1 MDRTR
6 KSLRRDK
13 RGFTGLEAAIVL
25 TAFIVVAAV
34 FSYVVLNAGFFSTQK
49 AKAVVHTGVE
59 QVTTSCELAGNVIGY
74 GWKYNESL
82 SSGNITLATFD
93 TDGEI
98 FHDKGKLIEG
108 TSITNLTAK
117 IEGTAYNYTIEVTT
131 DQDTYNFTLNGPNAE
146 NSTNITGVLLDIR
159 DINRVSGSASEGS
172 IITVYATVN
181 GTYYW
186 YAGTQYDNYYDTT
199 NLTAVKLYLTLT
211 AGQSP
216 VDMDKLTISYSDRDV
231 YIEELPYCAG
241 INASRGNMT
250 MGCWNYTTSD
260 TPGAHDN
267 SLLEPGEEVAVL
279 ITLPDYGVTANQA
292 FTIELKPTVGATIEI
307 QRTAPGQIDKTMILY

>member
-1 MDRTR
+1 MDGTN
-6 KSLRRDK
+6 
-13 RGFTGLEAAIVL
+13 TE
-25 TAFIVVAAV
+25 
-34 FSYVVLNAGFFSTQK
+34 SYNT
-49 AKAVVHTGVE
+49 
-59 QVTTSCELAGNVIGY
+59 
-74 GWKYNESL
+74 
-82 SSGNITLATFD
+82 
-93 TDGEI
+93 
-98 FHDKGKLIEG
+98 
-108 TSITNLTAK
+108 
-117 IEGTAYNYTIEVTT
+117 
-131 DQDTYNFTLNGPNAE
+131 
-146 NSTNITGVLLDIR
+146 TNITGVSDITGIKR
-159 DINRVSGSASEGS
+159 ESGSATG

-186 YAGTQYDNYYDTT
+186 KASTQYDNYYDAT

-231 YIEELPYCAG
+231 YIEELPYCAD

-267 SLLEPGEEVAVL
+267 CLLEPGEEVAVL
-279 ITLPDYGVTANQA
+279 ITLPGYGVTANQA